1 MTTTTSTLRT
11 FTGTVV
17 SNKMD
22 KTVVVSVIRT
32 VMHPK
37 YRKRFTR
44 TTKLAAHDEKNV
56 CQEGDTVTIV
66 ACRPFSKTVKFRVL
80 SRSAKKF

>member
-1 MTTTTSTLRT
+1 MISTPRT
-11 FTGTVV
+11 FIGTVV

-22 KTVVVSVIRT
+22 KTVVVAITRT

-37 YRKRFTR
+37 YRKRFAR
-44 TTKLAAHDEKNV
+44 TTKLAAHDEKNI
-56 CQEGDTVTIV
+56 CQVGDKITIV

-80 SRSAKKF
+80 SREAKKV

>member
-1 MTTTTSTLRT
+1 MDKMTTQRILI
-11 FTGTVV
+11 GTVV

-22 KTVVVSVIRT
+22 KTVVVSITRT

-37 YRKRFTR
+37 YRKRFVR
-44 TTKLAAHDEKNV
+44 TTKLHAHDEKNL
-56 CQEGDTVTIV
+56 CQIGDKVTLV

-80 SRSAKKF
+80 SREVKKI